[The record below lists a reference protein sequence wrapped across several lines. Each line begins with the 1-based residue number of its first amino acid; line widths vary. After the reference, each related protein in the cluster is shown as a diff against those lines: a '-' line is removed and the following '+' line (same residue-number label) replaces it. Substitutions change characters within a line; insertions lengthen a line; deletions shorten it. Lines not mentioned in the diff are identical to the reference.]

1 MEFDYHVDRL
11 LESNEKT
18 TDMLEELLGNP
29 LSIKVLCQ
37 RYEIDKEIEDITLYR
52 ESVMIDPQK
61 NLIVSQNFVRL
72 FPKYIPRSFYYNMIW
87 KRKGIGH
94 YLNQLNIK
102 TSRLI
107 TSCGFTKDAEMTN
120 HFQKSVRI
128 LFHSKNLPI
137 PFKKYDI
144 YFDNFA
150 VPGFSII
157 EYFNPEIFS
166 GKN

>member
-1 MEFDYHVDRL
+1 MNRL

-18 TDMLEELLGNP
+18 TDMLEELLGNS

-37 RYEIDKEIEDITLYR
+37 KYKIDKETNDITLYR
-52 ESVMIDPQK
+52 ESIMIDPQK
-61 NLIVSQNFVRL
+61 NIIVSQNFVLL
-72 FPKYIPRSFYYNMIW
+72 FPKYIPRSVYYNMIW

-94 YLNQLNIK
+94 YLNQFNIK

-107 TSCGFTKDAEMTN
+107 TSYGLKKDAEMTN

-128 LFHSKNLPI
+128 MFPSRNFPI

-144 YFDNFA
+144 YFDDFT

-157 EYFNPEIFS
+157 EYFNPEIFIRRNKFS
-166 GKN
+166 K